1 MAEGGGGKGDL
12 IERGKMSQATL
23 QNDQGREIRG
33 GRTAREWLG
42 KAASYVI
49 PVVFVAL
56 VLLALI
62 SIKTSAETAVA
73 GVAALLPVGWAFAA
87 GMVASVN
94 PCGFLLLP
102 AYLSY
107 HLGTEEEGFYEQTAI
122 KRLGKALL
130 LGGVA
135 TAGFVTI
142 LTIFGGVIAAGGC
155 GLITV
160 FPFAGVAIGAVMMLL
175 GVYLLAT
182 HRTIGIMAASRVTVA
197 PKRNLRNV
205 YSFGIAYAVA
215 SLSCTLPIFLVVVG
229 SSLASQGLADSLVQF
244 VGYALG
250 MGSILIAVTIGAAF
264 FRGNVAKWLRRVV
277 PYVHRTSALFLV
289 GAGAYL
295 IFYWVFITGS
305 FA

>member
-1 MAEGGGGKGDL
+1 MNQITTHDS
-12 IERGKMSQATL
+12 RGTRMTI
-23 QNDQGREIRG
+23 GVPRG
-33 GRTAREWLG
+33 LTAKEWLG
-42 KAASYVI
+42 KIGAFII
-49 PVVFVAL
+49 PAGFVAGA
-56 VLLALI
+56 LLALI
-62 SIKTSAETAVA
+62 SIQTSAETAVA
-73 GVAALLPVGWAFAA
+73 GAAALLPVGWAFAA

-102 AYLSY
+102 SYLSY
-107 HLGTEEEGFYEQTAI
+107 HLGTEEEGFYEQTAG

-142 LTIFGGVIAAGGC
+142 LTIFGGIIAAGGR

-160 FPFAGVAIGAVMMLL
+160 APFAGVAIGAVMALL
-175 GVYLLAT
+175 GVYLLVT
-182 HRTIGIMAASRVTVA
+182 HRSLGIMAASRVTVT

-205 YSFGIAYAVA
+205 YSFGIAYAIG

-229 SSLASQGLADSLVQF
+229 SSLASQGLADSLAQF

-250 MGSILIAVTIGAAF
+250 MGSILIVATIGAALL
-264 FRGNVAKWLRRVV
+264 RGAVARGLRRVV

-289 GAGAYL
+289 GAGLYL
-295 IFYWVFITGS
+295 VYYWVFITGS